1 MDQSGS
7 LLSSA
12 EQPGLDAVLCTPR
25 LSLMNVR
32 WSFSML
38 KIFCVRSSVHISEKD
53 RRTGSTMESKCFLKV
68 YMNLHV
74 NLHFSLL
81 RVKQVWSFLNLT
93 FYIYLDFCK
102 EN

>member
-38 KIFCVRSSVHISEKD
+38 KIFRVRSSVHISEKD

-74 NLHFSLL
+74 NLHFTFKSYASLKFPKPDIL
-81 RVKQVWSFLNLT
+81 YLFRFL
-93 FYIYLDFCK
+93 
-102 EN
+102 